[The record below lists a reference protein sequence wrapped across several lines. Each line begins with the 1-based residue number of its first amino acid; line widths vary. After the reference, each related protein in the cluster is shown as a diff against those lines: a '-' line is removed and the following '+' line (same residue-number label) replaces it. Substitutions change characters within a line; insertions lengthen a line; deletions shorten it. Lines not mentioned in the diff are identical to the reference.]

1 MADFLF
7 DLIGNIYDAAT
18 DQTLWPWVLGKLTE
32 LFGGGGASIT
42 FYDVAGQQVVDYVSA
57 GLPDDA
63 VKEYVTRLI
72 DQDPRL
78 EWALAHPAIAT
89 FFDRLHS
96 DEAQMDKSEF
106 YSWLGLRGFR
116 YSIARQEF
124 HDGTRAC
131 LALQRTRAQ
140 GHVQDA
146 DIAMFEQVAPHVLRS
161 AIMARRLGGLDLSRA
176 SGEDAFERLAVGVV
190 FLDANGRPI
199 HANRAA
205 RDIAAAND
213 GLSIGSDRVSAARR
227 DDDTLL
233 QKALADAIT
242 AARGGVAN
250 VGVGDV
256 LSLGRPSGK
265 RPLAIRVS
273 PITRRRPVFVERQ
286 PAAIL
291 FVSDPEVMPAPP
303 RALLKRAYK
312 LTPRECDV
320 ALALASGQTL
330 EQSAKAYGLARAT
343 VRVHLR
349 SLLHKTGTHSQS
361 ALVRLLMATVPGLE

>member
-18 DQTLWPWVLGKLTE
+18 DQSLWPWVLGKLTE
-32 LFGGGGASIT
+32 VFGGGGASVT
-42 FYDVAGQQVVDYVSA
+42 FYDVAGQRIVDYVSA
-57 GLPDDA
+57 GLPDEG
-63 VKEYVTRLI
+63 VKEYVTRFA
-72 DQDPRL
+72 DQDPRFT
-78 EWALAHPAIAT
+78 WALAHPAIAT

-96 DEAQMDKSEF
+96 SEAEMDKSEF
-106 YSWLGLRGFR
+106 YSWLGKRGFR

-124 HDGTRAC
+124 HNGTRAC

-140 GHVQDA
+140 GPVQDA

-190 FLDANGRPI
+190 FLDASGRPI

-213 GLSIGSDRVSAARR
+213 GLSIGSDRLSAARL

-242 AARGGVAN
+242 AARGGVASAN
-250 VGVGDV
+250 VGDV

-265 RPLAIRVS
+265 RPLAIRVI
-273 PITRRRPVFVERQ
+273 PIMRRRPVFAERQ
-286 PAAIL
+286 PAALL
-291 FVSDPEVMPAPP
+291 FVSDPEIMPSPP

-320 ALALASGQTL
+320 ALALAAGQTL
-330 EQSAKAYGLARAT
+330 EQAAKSYGLARAT

-349 SLLHKTGTHSQS
+349 SLLHKTATHSQS
-361 ALVRLLMATVPGLE
+361 ALVRLLMATVPGSE